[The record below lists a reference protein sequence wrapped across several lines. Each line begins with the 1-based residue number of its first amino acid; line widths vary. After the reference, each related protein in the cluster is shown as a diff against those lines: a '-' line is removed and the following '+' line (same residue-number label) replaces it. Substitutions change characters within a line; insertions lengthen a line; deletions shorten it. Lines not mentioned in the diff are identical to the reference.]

1 MQVCEHT
8 SHYRVYVSAGTYY
21 LKSRFILRQML
32 FNVVCI
38 HICNTQN
45 VRQVMGSNLFKKH
58 KYEDGR
64 ASKQNGVVIISASSL
79 RPLLSKRRRCAR
91 ILFKRTETTSVEEF
105 WIEIL
110 VEMPRGLMQRFTHE
124 RFACETVSFCNTIPR
139 IFLRTALRKHK
150 TLGLYYMLV
159 LYEIS
164 ALKNTCL
171 SRPLIIA
178 FCSLFNRKF
187 FII

>member
-1 MQVCEHT
+1 
-8 SHYRVYVSAGTYY
+8 
-21 LKSRFILRQML
+21 
-32 FNVVCI
+32 
-38 HICNTQN
+38 
-45 VRQVMGSNLFKKH
+45 MGSNLFKKH
-58 KYEDGR
+58 KNEDGR

-79 RPLLSKRRRCAR
+79 RPLLSQRRCAR

-124 RFACETVSFCNTIPR
+124 SFACETVSFCNAIPR

-150 TLGLYYMLV
+150 ALGLYYMLV

-164 ALKNTCL
+164 VLKNTCL
-171 SRPLIIA
+171 SRPLMTA